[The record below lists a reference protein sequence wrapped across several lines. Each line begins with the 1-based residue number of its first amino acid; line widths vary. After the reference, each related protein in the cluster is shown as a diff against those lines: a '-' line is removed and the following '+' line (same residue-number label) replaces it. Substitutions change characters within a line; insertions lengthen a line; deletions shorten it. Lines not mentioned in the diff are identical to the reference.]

1 MIPRIVLACL
11 LAAVPLAAQQEEKPK
26 VPKDSLLVTVTGCLK
41 GRVIR
46 AEDVRQPD
54 TTSGMTVRNHSFR
67 LAGKKDVMEE
77 VKENDGKRVE
87 ISGLIKKSAL
97 IESGMKFK
105 GGRVVIGGGSRDQ
118 PRAPCRIRPRT
129 SSSSTRRP
137 CSRSAAAADRTD
149 VATAGEKAAAAL
161 ASVEAFHDTPHH
173 RSRREPHD
181 GHAHPVRESRD
192 DEHLAALPS
201 VIADARHVGR
211 GHHGAPKQVR
221 VGDRRRFGEL
231 RSRSVR
237 DTGTTPARRY
247 RSLLPPAPR

>member
-1 MIPRIVLACL
+1 MIPRIVFACL

-105 GGRVVIGGGSRDQ
+105 GGRVVIGGGS
-118 PRAPCRIRPRT
+118 PT
-129 SSSSTRRP
+129 SQSTMP
-137 CSRSAAAADRTD
+137 DPAENVVVLDAAT
-149 VATAGEKAAAAL
+149 E
-161 ASVEAFHDTPHH
+161 
-173 RSRREPHD
+173 
-181 GHAHPVRESRD
+181 
-192 DEHLAALPS
+192 
-201 VIADARHVGR
+201 
-211 GHHGAPKQVR
+211 Q
-221 VGDRRRFGEL
+221 
-231 RSRSVR
+231 
-237 DTGTTPARRY
+237 
-247 RSLLPPAPR
+247 SLGGSCGSQR

>member
-1 MIPRIVLACL
+1 MIPRIMFACL

-105 GGRVVIGGGSRDQ
+105 GGRVVIGGGS
-118 PRAPCRIRPRT
+118 PTST
-129 SSSSTRRP
+129 SSMP
-137 CSRSAAAADRTD
+137 DPAENVVVLDAAT
-149 VATAGEKAAAAL
+149 V
-161 ASVEAFHDTPHH
+161 
-173 RSRREPHD
+173 
-181 GHAHPVRESRD
+181 
-192 DEHLAALPS
+192 
-201 VIADARHVGR
+201 
-211 GHHGAPKQVR
+211 Q
-221 VGDRRRFGEL
+221 
-231 RSRSVR
+231 
-237 DTGTTPARRY
+237 
-247 RSLLPPAPR
+247 SLGGSCGSQR

>member
-1 MIPRIVLACL
+1 MVPRIVFACL

-105 GGRVVIGGGSRDQ
+105 GGRVVIGGGS
-118 PRAPCRIRPRT
+118 PTST
-129 SSSSTRRP
+129 SSMP
-137 CSRSAAAADRTD
+137 DPAENVVVLDAAT
-149 VATAGEKAAAAL
+149 V
-161 ASVEAFHDTPHH
+161 
-173 RSRREPHD
+173 
-181 GHAHPVRESRD
+181 
-192 DEHLAALPS
+192 
-201 VIADARHVGR
+201 
-211 GHHGAPKQVR
+211 Q
-221 VGDRRRFGEL
+221 
-231 RSRSVR
+231 
-237 DTGTTPARRY
+237 
-247 RSLLPPAPR
+247 SLGGSCGSQR

>member
-1 MIPRIVLACL
+1 MVPRIVFACL

-105 GGRVVIGGGSRDQ
+105 GGRVVIGGGS
-118 PRAPCRIRPRT
+118 PTST
-129 SSSSTRRP
+129 SSMP
-137 CSRSAAAADRTD
+137 DPAENVVVLDAAT
-149 VATAGEKAAAAL
+149 V
-161 ASVEAFHDTPHH
+161 
-173 RSRREPHD
+173 
-181 GHAHPVRESRD
+181 
-192 DEHLAALPS
+192 
-201 VIADARHVGR
+201 
-211 GHHGAPKQVR
+211 Q
-221 VGDRRRFGEL
+221 
-231 RSRSVR
+231 
-237 DTGTTPARRY
+237 
-247 RSLLPPAPR
+247 SLGGSCGSH

>member
-1 MIPRIVLACL
+1 MIPRIVFACL

-105 GGRVVIGGGSRDQ
+105 GGRVVIGGGS
-118 PRAPCRIRPRT
+118 PT
-129 SSSSTRRP
+129 STSTMP
-137 CSRSAAAADRTD
+137 DPAENVVVLDAA
-149 VATAGEKAAAAL
+149 
-161 ASVEAFHDTPHH
+161 
-173 RSRREPHD
+173 
-181 GHAHPVRESRD
+181 
-192 DEHLAALPS
+192 
-201 VIADARHVGR
+201 
-211 GHHGAPKQVR
+211 R
-221 VGDRRRFGEL
+221 VQ
-231 RSRSVR
+231 
-237 DTGTTPARRY
+237 
-247 RSLLPPAPR
+247 SLGGSCGSH